1 MALVDGF
8 LELERSSGKLEWSA
22 ILQKMASDLGFSKIL
37 FGLLP
42 KDSQDY
48 ENAFIVGNYPAA
60 WREHY
65 DRAGYA
71 RVDPTVSHC
80 TQSVLPIF
88 WEPSIYQTRKQH
100 EFFEEASAAGLVYGL
115 TMPLHGAR
123 GELGALSL
131 SVEAEN
137 RAEANRFMESV
148 LPTLWMLKDYALQSG
163 AGLAFEHPVSKPVVL
178 TSREK
183 EVLQWCAIGKTSWE
197 ISVICNSEQGFT
209 VDLADNGIDG
219 RHLALHGEYDVIV
232 LDVMLPGVDGYGV
245 LRALR
250 ERRQTPVIMLTAR
263 ERVEDRV
270 RGLREG
276 ADDYLIKPFSF
287 LELVARLQALTR
299 RGGNHESHSQMR
311 IADLSIDLLSRKVF
325 RGNTRLELTA
335 KEYALLC
342 VLAQRSGEILS
353 KTAIAEL
360 VWDINFDTDTNV
372 VEVAIKRLRAK
383 LDGPFENKLLHT
395 IRGMGYVL
403 ENRALA
409 ESG

>member
-1 MALVDGF
+1 MRVLIVEDEAKTADYLN
-8 LELERSSGKLEWSA
+8 R
-22 ILQKMASDLGFSKIL
+22 
-37 FGLLP
+37 GL
-42 KDSQDY
+42 
-48 ENAFIVGNYPAA
+48 
-60 WREHY
+60 
-65 DRAGYA
+65 
-71 RVDPTVSHC
+71 
-80 TQSVLPIF
+80 
-88 WEPSIYQTRKQH
+88 
-100 EFFEEASAAGLVYGL
+100 
-115 TMPLHGAR
+115 
-123 GELGALSL
+123 
-131 SVEAEN
+131 
-137 RAEANRFMESV
+137 
-148 LPTLWMLKDYALQSG
+148 
-163 AGLAFEHPVSKPVVL
+163 
-178 TSREK
+178 
-183 EVLQWCAIGKTSWE
+183 
-197 ISVICNSEQGFT
+197 SEQGFT

-383 LDGPFENKLLHT
+383 LDGPFENKLLHGL
-395 IRGMGYVL
+395 RPGEPCAGGVGL
-403 ENRALA
+403 RWACPCRPAWWECSPAPRW
-409 ESG
+409 